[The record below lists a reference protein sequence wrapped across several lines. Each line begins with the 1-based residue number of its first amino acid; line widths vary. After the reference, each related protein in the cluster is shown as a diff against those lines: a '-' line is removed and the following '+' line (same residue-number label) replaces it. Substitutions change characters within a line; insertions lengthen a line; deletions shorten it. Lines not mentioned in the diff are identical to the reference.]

1 MPRLDEI
8 RLGRAV
14 AVDGYGPGFFRVGG
28 QVMHGAVIVTE
39 AGARPWAGY
48 ADAAP
53 LLALAGQIDVL
64 LIGTGATIA
73 HLPADLRARVEAAG
87 IGLEAM
93 DSAAAARGY
102 NLLLAEG
109 RRVAAALLPVG

>member
-14 AVDGYGPGFFRVGG
+14 AVDGYGPGFFRIGG
-28 QVMHGAVIVTE
+28 RVMRGAVIVTE
-39 AGARPWAGY
+39 TGAGPWAGL

-53 LLALAGQIDVL
+53 LMALAGRIDVL
-64 LIGTGATIA
+64 LIGTGTTIT
-73 HLPADLRARVEAAG
+73 HLPADLRAAIEAAG

-109 RRVAAALLPVG
+109 RRVAAALMPVG